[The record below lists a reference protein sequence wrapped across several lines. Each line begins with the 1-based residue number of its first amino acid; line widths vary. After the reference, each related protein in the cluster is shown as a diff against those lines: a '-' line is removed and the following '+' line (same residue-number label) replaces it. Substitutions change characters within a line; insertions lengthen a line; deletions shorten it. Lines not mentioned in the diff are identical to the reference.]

1 MPDSLH
7 TDVFL
12 QNLAVKDCPD
22 LRSLPGVPSIIRCG
36 IEEPPN
42 GIQCYTSL
50 LQYMENGNC
59 VGSTSI
65 QHYHPFLQK
74 LKLCG
79 SSMQAIVHSFLV
91 LDQIQYFI
99 ALKILWMENFHEMVA
114 LPEWLGNL
122 SSLQKLYIVDCEK
135 LMYLPTEQAMQCL
148 AELEKLMIY
157 DFPKLKNEQSKIN
170 HIPLVQINT
179 QYYSNFCFCKS
190 SRDLRSC

>member
-79 SSMQAIVHSFLV
+79 SSIQAIVHSLLV

-135 LMYLPTEQAMQCL
+135 LMYLPTEQAMQRL
-148 AELEKLMIY
+148 TKLEKLMIY
-157 DFPKLKNEQSKIN
+157 DFPKLNNEQSKIN
-170 HIPLVQINT
+170 HIPLVHINT
-179 QYYSNFCFCKS
+179 Q
-190 SRDLRSC
+190 